1 MGVSWYG
8 ALLPEASAGSLH
20 RICTYVDQTNVCS
33 EAFSGHFGLFAEPQ
47 EDPVK
52 RSSKT
57 LAEGTQR
64 VHADWTTTRNP
75 GNSRLAEALAGRD
88 RAHAAL
94 FACVFTT
101 RTGEIGWTAPIVLK
115 RRRRPLKNCCFVC

>member
-1 MGVSWYG
+1 MS
-8 ALLPEASAGSLH
+8 
-20 RICTYVDQTNVCS
+20 TNVCS

-47 EDPVK
+47 EDPMK

-94 FACVFTT
+94 FACVLTT
-101 RTGEIGWTAPIVLK
+101 RTGEIGVDGSDSFETSS
-115 RRRRPLKNCCFVC
+115 KNLNTHQHGHRT

>member
-1 MGVSWYG
+1 MS
-8 ALLPEASAGSLH
+8 
-20 RICTYVDQTNVCS
+20 TNVCS

-64 VHADWTTTRNP
+64 VHADWTTTTNP

-101 RTGEIGWTAPIVLK
+101 RTGEIGVDGSDSFETSSKNLNGTSADVSTDIVIE
-115 RRRRPLKNCCFVC
+115 